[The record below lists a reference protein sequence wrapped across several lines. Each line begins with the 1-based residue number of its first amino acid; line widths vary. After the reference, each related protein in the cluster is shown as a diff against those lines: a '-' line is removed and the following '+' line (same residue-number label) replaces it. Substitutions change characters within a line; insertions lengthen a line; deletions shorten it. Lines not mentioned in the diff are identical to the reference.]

1 MRFPFVIAA
10 FSTAFWIGTAQAA
23 EIRIGEPVVR
33 NGMQIGA
40 LYIQAVK
47 MDMGHGGQQ
56 DGHGDHG
63 GQVQASA
70 GAAGHDSHGGQDT
83 HHAGTH
89 AVSGDL
95 HLEAAV
101 TASADND
108 WGFPEGVWIP
118 YLTIE
123 WTLEKRGS
131 DWRMNGTF
139 LPMAASEGPH
149 YGDNLN
155 LDGPGKYTVTYRIS
169 PPDPGVFPRH
179 FDKETGVSE
188 WWAPFEVT
196 WDFVFTGT
204 GKKGGY

>member
-1 MRFPFVIAA
+1 MRLPFVVAA

-23 EIRIGEPVVR
+23 ETRIGDPVVR

-47 MDMGHGGQQ
+47 MDMGHGGH
-56 DGHGDHG
+56 DSHG
-63 GQVQASA
+63 GHEESTS
-70 GAAGHDSHGGQDT
+70 AAGHDSHGGHGMHQAGS
-83 HHAGTH
+83 HAT
-89 AVSGDL
+89 SGDL
-95 HLEAAV
+95 HLEAAIA
-101 TASADND
+101 ASADND
-108 WGFPEGVWIP
+108 WGFPEGAWIP

-123 WTLEKRGS
+123 WKLEKKGS
-131 DWRMNGTF
+131 DWRSNGTF

-169 PPDPGVFPRH
+169 PPDQNVFPRH
-179 FDKETGVSE
+179 FDRETGVSE
-188 WWAPFEVT
+188 WWAPFEVS

-204 GKKGGY
+204 GKKGSY